1 VTGGAR
7 RGADGERGSVTAEFA
22 AVLPVVVAVATIVV
36 AAVLAAG
43 ATVRLQVAAAAVARA
58 LGRDDLSEADRAA
71 VALAPGAAVS
81 VHRGD
86 GTVCV
91 RVSRSVR
98 IGTLPS
104 VQLAG
109 SGCALD
115 GGR

>member
-1 VTGGAR
+1 VTDRGP

-22 AVLPVVVAVATIVV
+22 ALLPVVVAVTTIVV

-58 LGRDDLSEADRAA
+58 LGRDDPAEADRASA
-71 VALAPGAAVS
+71 LLAPGAAVS

-86 GTVCV
+86 GMVCV
-91 RVSRSVR
+91 HVSRAVR

-104 VQLAG
+104 VELAG
-109 SGCALD
+109 SECALD